1 MRIDLT
7 EIKKLVD
14 KQIEYAMELIVNSYL
29 QDYFNGRITY
39 EKLFDELIPETIEI
53 CENSLNFIIDYV
65 TYDEERFGE
74 LIPLQY
80 FLYKYRRNEINE
92 DDGDGFYIDKDGNEL
107 EALDWTQ
114 LNNIPPE
121 AVFINWYGR

>member
-29 QDYFNGRITY
+29 QDYFDGRITY
-39 EKLFDELIPETIEI
+39 EKLFDELIPETIEV
-53 CENSLNFIIDYV
+53 CENVLNFIIDYV